1 MPKFIGFSL
10 FDIKQENFK
19 TLWERK
25 EFAGVCM
32 FMYRREILIR
42 NKIYFPKGVSLVEDK
57 IFNVHFFC
65 YARHIE
71 IINKV
76 LYKLELTD

>member
-32 FMYRREILIR
+32 FMYRRSLSEIKSISQ
-42 NKIYFPKGVSLVEDK
+42 KEY
-57 IFNVHFFC
+57 H
-65 YARHIE
+65 
-71 IINKV
+71 
-76 LYKLELTD
+76 